1 MSADEPGKR
10 NITIDQL
17 QLLPSHM
24 GIEHIFIDSNNTTV
38 KEDGYLV
45 VCVSGMQ
52 TRGKV
57 LILVLSEEIKV

>member
-1 MSADEPGKR
+1 
-10 NITIDQL
+10 
-17 QLLPSHM
+17 M